1 MPTNLPPLPGPGL
14 QRHPGDHDTWGTKH
28 AHDPTV
34 VRADDGTYYMFST
47 DAVANSEAIPAGV
60 HIRRSADL
68 VNWTYSGTAL
78 DGVPGPAAEW
88 TGAAGLW
95 APEVVRWPDA
105 SWHMYYSASTFGS
118 RTSAI
123 GLATAREPAGPW
135 LDRGLVLTT
144 RQGESGQNAIDAA
157 VTFDRA
163 GRPWLTYGSFFDGI
177 YCLPLDP
184 QTGLAAEPGPGTL
197 LARRPESVDGAVEGA
212 FILYR
217 PQEDRF
223 VLFLSYDSLFSTYNV
238 RTAVATDI
246 TGPYLDRNGNPLTE
260 TSADPQRT
268 GTKILGSYAFDGG
281 TAWLAPGH
289 NSIFTDNSGSSD
301 RSESSASSDG
311 SGCSVAP
318 DPEDLF
324 MVHHVRRADDPSHHE
339 AQLRRVYFTAS
350 GWPVVSPQPFAGLAS
365 ERLPA
370 PIDVDGV
377 WQVVRLD
384 PADSGMAGA
393 RDLPVRAASPAA
405 SDGTPVDLTL
415 DVDGQVLEAVLF
427 AGRDWAGNRDA
438 LCFSGLDA
446 EGTAWFGTRGVS
458 A

>member
-1 MPTNLPPLPGPGL
+1 MPETYAAPEA
-14 QRHPGDHDTWGTKH
+14 WGASH

-34 VRADDGTYYMFST
+34 VRADDGMYYMFST
-47 DAVANSEAIPAGV
+47 DAAANSAAIPAGV

-68 VNWTYSGTAL
+68 VGWEYIGTAL
-78 DGVPGPAAEW
+78 DGVPGPAAAW

-95 APEVVRWPDA
+95 APEVVRWPDG
-105 SWHMYYSASTFGS
+105 SWRMYYSASTFGS

-123 GLATAREPAGPW
+123 GLATAPDPAGPW
-135 LDRGLVLTT
+135 ADRGLVLTT
-144 RQGESGQNAIDAA
+144 RQGKSGQNAIDAA
-157 VTFDRA
+157 VAFDRA
-163 GRPWLTYGSFFDGI
+163 GHPWLTYGSFFDGI

-184 QTGLAAEPGPGTL
+184 ETGLAAEPGPGTL
-197 LARRPESVDGAVEGA
+197 LARRPASVDGAVEGA

-238 RTAVATDI
+238 RTAVAAEI
-246 TGPYLDRNGNPLTE
+246 TGPYLDRNGNPLTD

-289 NSIFTDNSGSSD
+289 NSIFADSSD
-301 RSESSASSDG
+301 RSAALD
-311 SGCSVAP
+311 AP
-318 DPEDLF
+318 DREDLF
-324 MVHHVRRADDPSHHE
+324 MVHHVRRAEDPSRHE
-339 AQLRRVYFTAS
+339 AHLRRLYFTAS
-350 GWPVVSPQPFAGLAS
+350 GWPVVSPQPFAGRAS

-370 PIDVDGV
+370 PVDVDGV

-384 PADSGMAGA
+384 PADSGMARA
-393 RDLPVRAASPAA
+393 RDLSVRATSPAA
-405 SDGTPVDLTL
+405 SDGTPSDLTL
-415 DVDGQVLEAVLF
+415 EVDGQMLEAVLF
-427 AGRDWAGNRDA
+427 AGRDWARNRDA

-446 EGTAWFGTRGVS
+446 EGTAWFGTRGVP

>member
-1 MPTNLPPLPGPGL
+1 M
-14 QRHPGDHDTWGTKH
+14 H

-68 VNWTYSGTAL
+68 VDWTYTGTAL

-95 APEVVRWPDA
+95 APEVVRWPDS

-135 LDRGLVLTT
+135 QDRGLVLTT

-157 VTFDRA
+157 VTFDRV
-163 GRPWLTYGSFFDGI
+163 GHPWLTYGSFFDGI
-177 YCLPLDP
+177 YCLLLDA

-197 LARRPESVDGAVEGA
+197 LARRPPSVDGAVEGA
-212 FILYR
+212 FVLYR

-223 VLFLSYDSLFSTYNV
+223 VLFVSYDSLFSTYNV

-246 TGPYLDRNGNPLTE
+246 TGPYLDRNGNALTD
-260 TSADPQRT
+260 TGGNPQLT
-268 GTKILGSYAFDGG
+268 GTKILGSYCFTGG

-289 NSIFTDNSGSSD
+289 NSIFAE
-301 RSESSASSDG
+301 RSEGGTDIDAADG
-311 SGCSVAP
+311 T
-318 DPEDLF
+318 DFF

-350 GWPVVSPQPFAGLAS
+350 GWPVVSPQPFAGRET
-365 ERLPA
+365 ERLAA
-370 PIDVDGV
+370 PVPVDGL
-377 WQVVRLD
+377 WHVVRLD
-384 PADSGMAGA
+384 PLATGLVEA
-393 RDLPVRAASPAA
+393 RDLPLSAPFLDA
-405 SDGTPVDLTL
+405 SDGTPAALTVK
-415 DVDGQVLEAVLF
+415 VDGQELEAVLF
-427 AGRDWAGNRDA
+427 AGHDWTTNRTT

-446 EGTAWFGTRGVS
+446 DGTAWFGTRGALS
-458 A
+458 